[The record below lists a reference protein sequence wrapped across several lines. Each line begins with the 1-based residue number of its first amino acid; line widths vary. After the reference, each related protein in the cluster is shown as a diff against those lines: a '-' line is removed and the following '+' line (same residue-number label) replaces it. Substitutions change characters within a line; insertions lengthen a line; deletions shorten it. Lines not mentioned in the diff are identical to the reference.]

1 MAITVPFDNIAFAWN
16 NYLKGIHQAYLDLD
30 TQLGWGGMLRLPAW
44 RAYLTEAALRDYSIT
59 VLNDHGTK
67 IDLYQSSVIG
77 SLVFNDESELTRF
90 LLTFADPADQGR
102 LCQF

>member
-1 MAITVPFDNIAFAWN
+1 MAITVPFDDIAFAWN
-16 NYLKGIHQAYLDLD
+16 NYLKSIHRAYLDCG
-30 TQLGWGGMLRLPAW
+30 TWRSHPGW
-44 RAYLTEAALRDYSIT
+44 RAYLVETAMRDYSIT

-67 IDLYQSSVIG
+67 IELYQSSDIG
-77 SLVFNDESELTRF
+77 ALMFNNEVELTRF

>member
-1 MAITVPFDNIAFAWN
+1 MKW
-16 NYLKGIHQAYLDLD
+16 
-30 TQLGWGGMLRLPAW
+30 PAW
-44 RAYLTEAALRDYSIT
+44 RAYLAEAAMRDYSIT

-67 IDLYQSSVIG
+67 LDLYQSSDIG
-77 SLVFNDESELTRF
+77 SLVFNNESELTRF

>member
-1 MAITVPFDNIAFAWN
+1 MAITVPFDDIVFAWN
-16 NYLKGIHQAYLDLD
+16 NYLKSIHRAYLDLG
-30 TQLGWGGMLRLPAW
+30 TRPVWYGVWPNW

-67 IDLYQSSVIG
+67 LELYQSSDIG
-77 SLVFNDESELTRF
+77 SLVFNNDSELTRF